1 MLQLLLGGS
10 GSGKT
15 TLLYQRIRARAEKGE
30 KSILLVPEQFTSSTE
45 GRIYRELGDAL
56 SGMVESFSFT
66 SLAEKIL
73 STEGGAAVQTLS
85 DAGRAVLVRR
95 ALEELQDNVHYYHR
109 HRRSAA
115 FCQMAAQT
123 IDELKSAGL
132 SGQQL
137 AQLAG
142 ACGAESGKL
151 SELALI
157 FQGYETL
164 LARSGMDPSDRL
176 ELAGVRLEEALA
188 RHSLPEFLRDRAVFI
203 DEFDTFNA
211 PKKRLLGAML
221 AALPS
226 VTVALCDDGA
236 PLLPGDLSLFSGA
249 KQVAAQLRQLARK
262 NGAEVA
268 VPQLLRKDLRHRNA
282 PGLAAVAE
290 LLETGSCTADAPAGE
305 VRLFAAPSREEE
317 ARAAAGAIRRL
328 MRQGVRCGK
337 IAVVCR
343 DIAKY
348 RAAVRY
354 EFRMAEIPL
363 YCDEPTTPEFSA
375 PATAVRALLEI
386 ARGADLTENLTTLAK
401 TGLCAL
407 SEEQV
412 CALENY
418 AYTWAPTAAAWREK
432 FERSPKGFGEQE
444 LTEEDLRNREQA
456 EHARALLVG
465 AVDAFRAK
473 VRGVNAEAI
482 SRAVYFCL
490 KTLGAEEQQA
500 AQVKAIRAGRGI
512 PAAEEAAREW
522 NVVMGLLNEMAHL
535 LGEQAVTVAEYEDLF
550 GLLLRSSDLG
560 HIPQTLDAVVLA
572 SAGKMRLDAP
582 DYVFVLGLAEGEFP
596 AAPGEVGLLTHAD
609 RDALMAQ
616 KIDLPDCFENRVV
629 REQVCFYKALTAP
642 AKGLW
647 LSWPKG
653 QGQTLCAALEPLV
666 EALAPAAPE
675 LELTDLA
682 ATPADGLDCL
692 GGGWP
697 LTETE
702 RASLTEALHTPGET
716 EPQGLALLRRMA
728 DTAPR
733 QVHDLPALEAL
744 LGRKLRI
751 SPSQLEKY
759 YTCRYGYFLQYV
771 LGLRPRRR
779 AELSA
784 DQSGT
789 LMHWVLQ
796 MALDPHPGPD
806 NPMAALQP
814 FMELDDEA
822 MAGLAALLVDEY
834 AKRYLPED
842 TARFAYLLSRLKKSM
857 TSLLLYLRDEQ
868 RQSSFKPVA
877 CELKIGRGEDAVPA
891 QVYHLSD
898 GRTVQL
904 VGTVD
909 RADEWVEEDG
919 TRWVRVVDYK
929 TGTKKLDLKEVY
941 CGLDCQMLLYLFSL
955 TRDKSGR
962 FTGAEPAGVLYLL
975 ADPAPE
981 TTTREKAAHSVEYK
995 LDGLVRDE
1003 QKLFDAMDADE
1014 TGRYLPFSY
1023 YKGAPSPYQ
1032 KDKRADIAKLNRI
1045 QLHLDDL
1052 VTRMGQQLYEGQIAA
1067 EPLVTGRS
1075 PCQWCDYGFVC
1086 CNAGIGAGILPVQ
1099 INGNDK
1105 GSGQRKRGHP
1115 PGISGKCSHLESS
1128 LFWVRSW
1135 LALFHTD
1142 PVGWQIQ
1149 QRSHHLRDA
1158 CCHADISPAVA
1169 QHGHA
1174 ADLRLIDR
1182 LCQGGAIFQQNMRLL
1197 FLHLPGLRIQCIDR
1211 FLPRFQCE
1219 HHRRLSRSVHLSDQ
1233 CFKPVF
1239 QLGLI
1244 RGDFLW
1250 GCAGGSR
1257 LRPGRHQLR
1266 QQQQQHGHP
1275 ANEHRKSCAPLR
1287 AFASLKNRCDRC
1299 FFHGSASSAAV
1310 TASVL
1315 SSFCRNCTSCV
1326 CTCAGLSGGI
1336 HRIARAARIPSGVCS
1351 NSVSTRTGMPVCAS
1365 HSAANI
1371 SFKRFAASVRIVVS
1385 TPSMEADACTG

>member
-1 MLQLLLGGS
+1 MLQLVLGGS

-15 TLLYQRIRARAEKGE
+15 TLLYHRIRARAEAGQ

-73 STEGGAAVQTLS
+73 SVEGGAAVQTLS

-95 ALEELQDNVHYYHR
+95 ALEELQENVHYYYR
-109 HRRSAA
+109 NRRSAA
-115 FCQMAAQT
+115 FCQMAAET

-137 AQLAG
+137 ADLAKG
-142 ACGAESGKL
+142 CGAESGKL
-151 SELALI
+151 GELALI

-164 LARSGMDPSDRL
+164 LARSGMDPADRL
-176 ELAGVRLEEALA
+176 ELAGARLEEALA
-188 RHSLPEFLRDRAVFI
+188 CGAVPRFLQEREVFI

-211 PKKRLLGAML
+211 PKKRLLGALL
-221 AALPS
+221 AALPR

-236 PLLPGDLSLFSGA
+236 PLVPGDVSLFSGA
-249 KQVAAQLRQLARK
+249 KQVAVQLRQLARK

-268 VPQLLRKDLRHRNA
+268 TPQLLRRDLRHTEA
-282 PGLAAVAE
+282 PGLAAVTA
-290 LLETGSCTADAPAGE
+290 LLETGTCAPLEAPADE

-328 MRQGVRCGK
+328 MRQGVRCGR

-343 DIAKY
+343 DIGKY

-354 EFRMAEIPL
+354 EFRMAGIPL

-375 PATAVRALLEI
+375 PATAVRALLAL

-407 SEEQV
+407 TEEEV

-418 AYTWAPTAAAWREK
+418 AYTWSPNAAAWRAA
-432 FERSPKGFGEQE
+432 FRNDPKGFGDRE
-444 LTEEDLRNREQA
+444 LTEEDARNLSDA
-456 EHARALLVG
+456 EKARALLVN
-465 AVDAFRAK
+465 AADALRGK
-473 VRGVNAEAI
+473 VRNANAEAI
-482 SRAVYFCL
+482 SRALYFCL
-490 KTLGAEEQQA
+490 RELGAEEQQA
-500 AQVKAIRAGRGI
+500 AQVEAIRAARGI

-522 NVVMGLLNEMAHL
+522 NVVMELLDEMARL
-535 LGEQAVTVAEYEDLF
+535 LGEQTVTVAEYEDLF

-582 DYVFVLGLAEGEFP
+582 DYVFVLGLSEGEFP
-596 AAPGEVGLLTHAD
+596 AAPGETGLLTHAD

-616 KIDLPDCFENRVV
+616 EIELPDCFENRVV

-642 AKGLW
+642 ARGLW

-653 QGQTLCAALEPLV
+653 QGQTLCAALEPIVDVLR
-666 EALAPAAPE
+666 PGAPE
-675 LELTDLA
+675 LDLTDLA
-682 ATPADGLDCL
+682 ATAADGLDVL

-702 RASLTEALHTPGET
+702 RASLTEALHAPGGA
-716 EPQGLALLRRMA
+716 EPEGLALLRRMA
-728 DTAPR
+728 GRSPR
-733 QVHDLPALEAL
+733 QVSDLEAL
-744 LGRKLRI
+744 ETLLGRRLRI

-771 LGLRPRRR
+771 LGLQPRKR

-796 MALDPHPGPD
+796 MALDPNPGPD
-806 NPMAALQP
+806 NPCAGLQP
-814 FMELDDEA
+814 FLDLDDEA
-822 MAGLAALLVDEY
+822 MAALAGLLVDEY

-857 TSLLLYLRDEQ
+857 AGLLCYLRDEQ

-877 CELKIGRGEDAVPA
+877 CELKIGPGEGAVRG
-891 QVYHLSD
+891 QTYRLSD

-904 VGTVD
+904 IGTVD
-909 RADEWVEEDG
+909 RADEWIEDDG

-929 TGTKKLDLKEVY
+929 TGTKKLDLREVY

-955 TRDKSGR
+955 TRDADGR

-981 TTTREKAAHSVEYK
+981 TTTRGKAARSMEYK

-1003 QKLFDAMDADE
+1003 QKVFDAMDAEE
-1014 TGRYLPFSY
+1014 TGRYLPFSFRN
-1023 YKGAPSPYQ
+1023 GVPSPYQ
-1032 KDKRADIAKLNRI
+1032 KDKRADKAKLSRI

-1052 VTRMGQQLYEGQIAA
+1052 VTRMGEQLYSGCIAA

-1075 PCQWCDYGFVC
+1075 PCRWCDYGFIC
-1086 CNAGIGAGILPVQ
+1086 CHEEGIGERALDAPAKPFEPPE
-1099 INGNDK
+1099 NSDK
-1105 GSGQRKRGHP
+1105 K
-1115 PGISGKCSHLESS
+1115 KE
-1128 LFWVRSW
+1128 
-1135 LALFHTD
+1135 
-1142 PVGWQIQ
+1142 
-1149 QRSHHLRDA
+1149 
-1158 CCHADISPAVA
+1158 
-1169 QHGHA
+1169 
-1174 ADLRLIDR
+1174 
-1182 LCQGGAIFQQNMRLL
+1182 
-1197 FLHLPGLRIQCIDR
+1197 
-1211 FLPRFQCE
+1211 E
-1219 HHRRLSRSVHLSDQ
+1219 DQ
-1233 CFKPVF
+1233 
-1239 QLGLI
+1239 
-1244 RGDFLW
+1244 
-1250 GCAGGSR
+1250 
-1257 LRPGRHQLR
+1257 
-1266 QQQQQHGHP
+1266 
-1275 ANEHRKSCAPLR
+1275 
-1287 AFASLKNRCDRC
+1287 
-1299 FFHGSASSAAV
+1299 
-1310 TASVL
+1310 
-1315 SSFCRNCTSCV
+1315 
-1326 CTCAGLSGGI
+1326 
-1336 HRIARAARIPSGVCS
+1336 
-1351 NSVSTRTGMPVCAS
+1351 
-1365 HSAANI
+1365 
-1371 SFKRFAASVRIVVS
+1371 
-1385 TPSMEADACTG
+1385 

>member
-1 MLQLLLGGS
+1 MLQLILGGS

-15 TLLYQRIRARAEKGE
+15 TLLYQRIRARAEAGE

-45 GRIYRELGDAL
+45 GRIYRELGDAR

-73 STEGGAAVQTLS
+73 SLEGGKAVQTLS

-95 ALEELQDNVHYYHR
+95 ALEELQDNVHYYYR

-115 FCQMAAQT
+115 FCQMAAET

-132 SGQQL
+132 SGLQL
-137 AQLAG
+137 AQLARN
-142 ACGAESGKL
+142 CGPDSGKL

-164 LARSGMDPSDRL
+164 LARSGMDPADRL
-176 ELAGVRLEEALA
+176 DLAGARLEEALA
-188 RHSLPEFLRDRAVFI
+188 RGEVPEFLREREVFI

-221 AALPS
+221 AVVPK

-236 PLLPGDLSLFSGA
+236 PLVPGDVSLFSGA

-268 VPQLLRKDLRHRNA
+268 APQLLRRDLRHADA
-282 PGLAAVAE
+282 PGLAAVTE
-290 LLETGSCTADAPAGE
+290 LLETGSCAPLEVPASE

-317 ARAAAGAIRRL
+317 ARVAAGAIRRL

-348 RAAVRY
+348 RAALRY

-375 PATAVRALLEI
+375 PATAVKALLAL

-401 TGLCAL
+401 TGLCSL
-407 SEEQV
+407 TEEEV

-418 AYTWAPTAAAWREK
+418 AYTWSPNAAAWRTRFEK
-432 FERSPKGFGEQE
+432 NPKGFGNIEV
-444 LTEEDLRNREQA
+444 TEEDTANLEKA
-456 EHARALLVG
+456 ETARALLVE
-465 AVDAFRAK
+465 ATDELRDR
-473 VRGVNAEAI
+473 VRNANAEAI
-482 SRAVYFCL
+482 SRALYFCL
-490 KTLGAEEQQA
+490 RKLGAEEQQA
-500 AQVKAIRAGRGI
+500 AQVENIRTERGI

-522 NVVMGLLNEMAHL
+522 NVVMELLNEMASL
-535 LGEQAVTVAEYEDLF
+535 LGEQTVTVPEYEDLF

-596 AAPGEVGLLTHAD
+596 TAPSETGLLTHAD
-609 RDALMAQ
+609 RDALIAQ

-647 LSWPKG
+647 MSWPKG
-653 QGQTLCAALEPLV
+653 QGLTLCAALEPIV
-666 EALAPAAPE
+666 DALAPAPPE
-675 LELTDLA
+675 LTLPDLA

-697 LTETE
+697 LTGTE
-702 RASLTEALHTPGET
+702 RASLTEALHSPDGT
-716 EPQGLALLRRMA
+716 EPEGLKLLHRMA
-728 DTAPR
+728 DAAPR
-733 QVHDLPALEAL
+733 QVSDLEAL
-744 LGRKLRI
+744 EELLGRRLRI

-771 LGLRPRRR
+771 LGLRPRKR

-784 DQSGT
+784 DQSGS

-796 MALDPHPGPD
+796 MALDPDPAPD
-806 NPMAALQP
+806 NPCASMLTP
-814 FMELDDEA
+814 FLELDDEA
-822 MAGLAALLVDEY
+822 MAQLAGLLVDEY
-834 AKRYLPED
+834 ARRYLPED
-842 TARFAYLLSRLKKSM
+842 TARFTYLLSRLKKSM
-857 TSLLLYLRDEQ
+857 SSLLCYLRDEQ
-868 RQSSFKPVA
+868 RQSSFRPVA
-877 CELKIGRGEDAVPA
+877 CELKIGSGEQAVRP
-891 QVYHLSD
+891 QLYHLSD

-904 VGTVD
+904 VGSVD
-909 RADEWVEEDG
+909 RADEWIEDDG

-955 TRDKSGR
+955 TRDAHGR

-981 TTTREKAAHSVEYK
+981 NTTRANAARSVEYK

-1003 QKLFDAMDADE
+1003 QKLFRAMDADE

-1023 YKGAPSPYQ
+1023 LRGAPSPYQ
-1032 KDKRADIAKLNRI
+1032 KDKRADRAKLDRI
-1045 QLHLDDL
+1045 ELHLDAL
-1052 VTRMGQQLYEGQIAA
+1052 VTQMGEQLYGGQIAA
-1067 EPLVTGRS
+1067 EPLVTGKS
-1075 PCQWCDYGFVC
+1075 PCLWCDYSFVC
-1086 CNAGIGAGILPVQ
+1086 CHENGIGE
-1099 INGNDK
+1099 
-1105 GSGQRKRGHP
+1105 RG
-1115 PGISGKCSHLESS
+1115 L
-1128 LFWVRSW
+1128 
-1135 LALFHTD
+1135 
-1142 PVGWQIQ
+1142 
-1149 QRSHHLRDA
+1149 DA
-1158 CCHADISPAVA
+1158 PA
-1169 QHGHA
+1169 
-1174 ADLRLIDR
+1174 
-1182 LCQGGAIFQQNMRLL
+1182 
-1197 FLHLPGLRIQCIDR
+1197 
-1211 FLPRFQCE
+1211 
-1219 HHRRLSRSVHLSDQ
+1219 
-1233 CFKPVF
+1233 
-1239 QLGLI
+1239 
-1244 RGDFLW
+1244 
-1250 GCAGGSR
+1250 
-1257 LRPGRHQLR
+1257 RPFEE
-1266 QQQQQHGHP
+1266 P
-1275 ANEHRKSCAPLR
+1275 EAPEE
-1287 AFASLKNRCDRC
+1287 KEEQ
-1299 FFHGSASSAAV
+1299 
-1310 TASVL
+1310 
-1315 SSFCRNCTSCV
+1315 
-1326 CTCAGLSGGI
+1326 
-1336 HRIARAARIPSGVCS
+1336 P
-1351 NSVSTRTGMPVCAS
+1351 
-1365 HSAANI
+1365 
-1371 SFKRFAASVRIVVS
+1371 
-1385 TPSMEADACTG
+1385 

>member
-1 MLQLLLGGS
+1 MLKLILGGS

-15 TLLYQRIRARAEKGE
+15 TLLYHRIRTRAEAGQ

-73 STEGGAAVQTLS
+73 SAEGGSAVQTLS

-95 ALEELQDNVHYYHR
+95 ALEELQDNVRYYYR

-115 FCQMAAQT
+115 FCQMAAET

-132 SGQQL
+132 SGTRL
-137 AQLAG
+137 AELAKS
-142 ACGAESGKL
+142 CGAESGKL

-164 LARSGMDPSDRL
+164 LFRSGMDPADRL
-176 ELAGVRLEEALA
+176 ELAGARLEEALA
-188 RHSLPEFLRDRAVFI
+188 GGEVPGFLRGREVFI

-221 AALPS
+221 AALPC

-236 PLLPGDLSLFSGA
+236 PLLPGDVSLFSGA
-249 KQVAAQLRQLARK
+249 KQVAVQLRQLARK

-268 VPQLLRKDLRHRNA
+268 APELLRRDLRHAAA
-282 PGLAAVAE
+282 PGLAAVTE
-290 LLETGSCTADAPAGE
+290 LLETGVCPPLDAPADE

-354 EFRMAEIPL
+354 EFRMADIPL

-375 PATAVRALLEI
+375 PATAVKALLAL
-386 ARGADLTENLTTLAK
+386 ARGADLTEHLTTLAK

-407 SEEQV
+407 SEEEV

-418 AYTWAPTAAAWREK
+418 AYTWSPRAAAWRAE
-432 FERSPKGFGEQE
+432 FQNNPKGFGDITP
-444 LTEEDLRNREQA
+444 TEEDNADLAMA
-456 EHARALLVG
+456 EKARALLVN
-465 AVDAFRAK
+465 ATDALRSK
-473 VRGVNAEAI
+473 VRNANAEAI

-490 KTLGAEEQQA
+490 KELGAEEQQA
-500 AQVKAIRAGRGI
+500 AQVEAIRAERGI

-522 NVVMGLLNEMAHL
+522 NVVMGLLDQMAQL
-535 LGEQAVTVAEYEDLF
+535 LGEQTVTVSEYEDLF

-582 DYVFVLGLAEGEFP
+582 NYVFVLGLAEGEFP
-596 AAPGEVGLLTHAD
+596 CAPAESGLLTHAD

-616 KIDLPDCFENRVV
+616 QVELPDCFENRVI

-653 QGQTLCAALEPLV
+653 QGQTLCAAVEPLV
-666 EALAPAAPE
+666 DALHPAAPE

-682 ATPADGLDCL
+682 ATPADGLDTL
-692 GGGWP
+692 GGGWL
-697 LTETE
+697 LTDVE
-702 RASLTEALHTPGET
+702 RASLTEALHTPGAGQ
-716 EPQGLALLRRMA
+716 PKGLALLHRMEENP
-728 DTAPR
+728 PR
-733 QVHDLPALEAL
+733 QVYDLPALETL
-744 LGRKLRI
+744 LGRRLRV

-771 LGLRPRRR
+771 LGLKPRKR

-806 NPMAALQP
+806 NPCAALQP
-814 FMELDDEA
+814 YLELDDEA
-822 MAGLAALLVDEY
+822 MAALAGLLVDEY
-834 AKRYLPED
+834 AKRFLPED
-842 TARFAYLLSRLKKSM
+842 TARFAYMLSRLKKSM
-857 TSLLLYLRDEQ
+857 TGLLCYLRDEQ
-868 RQSSFKPVA
+868 NQSRFRPVA
-877 CELKIGRGEDAVPA
+877 CELKIGSGADAVPG
-891 QVYHLSD
+891 QLYHLSD

-904 VGTVD
+904 IGTVD

-955 TRDKSGR
+955 TRDPSGR

-981 TTTREKAAHSVEYK
+981 TTTREKAARSVEYQ

-1003 QKLFDAMDADE
+1003 QKVFDAMDADE
-1014 TGRYLPFSY
+1014 TGRYLPFGY
-1023 YKGAPSPYQ
+1023 RNGAPSPYQ

-1045 QLHLDDL
+1045 RLHLDDL
-1052 VTRMGQQLYEGQIAA
+1052 VTRMGEQLYGGQIAA
-1067 EPLVTGRS
+1067 EPLVVSTNRS
-1075 PCQWCDYGFVC
+1075 PCAWCDYDFIC
-1086 CNAGIGAGILPVQ
+1086 CHETGIGE
-1099 INGNDK
+1099 
-1105 GSGQRKRGHP
+1105 RG
-1115 PGISGKCSHLESS
+1115 LE
-1128 LFWVRSW
+1128 
-1135 LALFHTD
+1135 A
-1142 PVGWQIQ
+1142 
-1149 QRSHHLRDA
+1149 
-1158 CCHADISPAVA
+1158 PAKPFEPE
-1169 QHGHA
+1169 A
-1174 ADLRLIDR
+1174 AEDEEE
-1182 LCQGGAIFQQNMRLL
+1182 
-1197 FLHLPGLRIQCIDR
+1197 P
-1211 FLPRFQCE
+1211 
-1219 HHRRLSRSVHLSDQ
+1219 
-1233 CFKPVF
+1233 
-1239 QLGLI
+1239 
-1244 RGDFLW
+1244 
-1250 GCAGGSR
+1250 
-1257 LRPGRHQLR
+1257 
-1266 QQQQQHGHP
+1266 
-1275 ANEHRKSCAPLR
+1275 
-1287 AFASLKNRCDRC
+1287 
-1299 FFHGSASSAAV
+1299 
-1310 TASVL
+1310 T
-1315 SSFCRNCTSCV
+1315 
-1326 CTCAGLSGGI
+1326 
-1336 HRIARAARIPSGVCS
+1336 
-1351 NSVSTRTGMPVCAS
+1351 
-1365 HSAANI
+1365 
-1371 SFKRFAASVRIVVS
+1371 
-1385 TPSMEADACTG
+1385 

>member
-1 MLQLLLGGS
+1 MLHLVLGGS

-15 TLLYQRIRARAEKGE
+15 TLLYRRICARAQQGE
-30 KSILLVPEQFTSSTE
+30 KSILIVPEQFTSSTE
-45 GRIYRELGDAL
+45 GRIYRELGDAQ
-56 SGMVESFSFT
+56 SGMVESFSFS

-95 ALEELQDNVHYYHR
+95 ALGELQDNVRYYYR

-137 AQLAG
+137 AELAKG
-142 ACGAESGKL
+142 CGAESGKL
-151 SELALI
+151 EELALI

-176 ELAGVRLEEALA
+176 ELAGARLEETLA
-188 RHSLPEFLRDRAVFI
+188 RGTLPEFLRDREVFI

-221 AALPS
+221 AALPG
-226 VTVALCDDGA
+226 VTVALCDDGT

-268 VPQLLRKDLRHRNA
+268 APELLRRDLRHRDA

-290 LLETGSCTADAPAGE
+290 LLETGRCDPDTPAGE

-328 MRQGVRCGK
+328 MRQGVRCSQ

-348 RAAVRY
+348 RAIVRY

-407 SEEQV
+407 QEEQV

-432 FERSPKGFGEQE
+432 FERSPRGFGEQE
-444 LTEEDLRNREQA
+444 LTEEDLRNRDMAEQ
-456 EHARALLVG
+456 ARALLVG
-465 AVDAFRAK
+465 AVDALREK
-473 VRGVNAEAI
+473 VKSANAEAI
-482 SRAVYFCL
+482 SRALYFCL

-500 AQVKAIRAGRGI
+500 AQVEAIRSARGI

-522 NVVMGLLNEMAHL
+522 NVVMELLHEMARL
-535 LGEQAVTVAEYEDLF
+535 LGEQTVTVAEYEDLF

-582 DYVFVLGLAEGEFP
+582 DSVFVLGLAEGEFP
-596 AAPGEVGLLTHAD
+596 AAPGETGLLTHAD

-616 KIDLPDCFENRVV
+616 EIDLPDCFENRVV

-653 QGQTLCAALEPLV
+653 QGLTLCAALEPVV
-666 EALAPAAPE
+666 EALDPAEPE
-675 LELTDLA
+675 LALTDLA
-682 ATPADGLDCL
+682 STPENALDCL

-697 LTETE
+697 LTDTE
-702 RASLTEALHTPGET
+702 RASLTAALQAPGGE

-744 LGRKLRI
+744 LGRRLRI

-771 LGLRPRRR
+771 LGLKPRKR

-796 MALDPHPGPD
+796 MALEPNPGPD
-806 NPMAALQP
+806 NPMAALAP
-814 FMELDDEA
+814 FAELDDAA
-822 MAGLAALLVDEY
+822 MADLAALLVEEY
-834 AKRYLPED
+834 ARRYLPED

-857 TSLLLYLRDEQ
+857 AGLLCYLRDEQ
-868 RQSSFKPVA
+868 RQSSFRPVA
-877 CELKIGRGEDAVPA
+877 CELQIGRGEDAVPP
-891 QVYHLSD
+891 QVYRLSD

-909 RADEWVEEDG
+909 RADEWIEEDG

-929 TGTKKLDLKEVY
+929 TGSKKLDLKEVY

-955 TRDKSGR
+955 TRDASGR

-981 TTTREKAAHSVEYK
+981 TTDRTRAARSVEYRI
-995 LDGLVRDE
+995 DGLVRDE

-1014 TGRYLPFSY
+1014 TGRYLPFGY
-1023 YKGAPSPYQ
+1023 RNGKPSPYQ
-1032 KDKRADIAKLNRI
+1032 KDKRADAAKLDRI
-1045 QLHLDDL
+1045 RLHLDDL
-1052 VTRMGQQLYEGQIAA
+1052 VTQMGRQLYDGRIDA
-1067 EPLVTGRS
+1067 EPLVTGKS
-1075 PCQWCDYGFVC
+1075 PCRWCDYGFVC
-1086 CNAGIGAGILPVQ
+1086 CHEDGIGERALDAPDKPFELPETEDGEE
-1099 INGNDK
+1099 N
-1105 GSGQRKRGHP
+1105 
-1115 PGISGKCSHLESS
+1115 SHE
-1128 LFWVRSW
+1128 
-1135 LALFHTD
+1135 
-1142 PVGWQIQ
+1142 
-1149 QRSHHLRDA
+1149 
-1158 CCHADISPAVA
+1158 
-1169 QHGHA
+1169 
-1174 ADLRLIDR
+1174 
-1182 LCQGGAIFQQNMRLL
+1182 
-1197 FLHLPGLRIQCIDR
+1197 
-1211 FLPRFQCE
+1211 
-1219 HHRRLSRSVHLSDQ
+1219 
-1233 CFKPVF
+1233 
-1239 QLGLI
+1239 
-1244 RGDFLW
+1244 
-1250 GCAGGSR
+1250 
-1257 LRPGRHQLR
+1257 
-1266 QQQQQHGHP
+1266 
-1275 ANEHRKSCAPLR
+1275 
-1287 AFASLKNRCDRC
+1287 
-1299 FFHGSASSAAV
+1299 
-1310 TASVL
+1310 
-1315 SSFCRNCTSCV
+1315 
-1326 CTCAGLSGGI
+1326 
-1336 HRIARAARIPSGVCS
+1336 
-1351 NSVSTRTGMPVCAS
+1351 
-1365 HSAANI
+1365 
-1371 SFKRFAASVRIVVS
+1371 
-1385 TPSMEADACTG
+1385 

>member
-1 MLQLLLGGS
+1 MLKLVLGAS

-15 TLLYQRIRARAEKGE
+15 TLLYARIRARAEAGKR
-30 KSILLVPEQFTSSTE
+30 SILLVPEQFTSSTE
-45 GRIYRELGDAL
+45 ARIYRELGDAL
-56 SGMVESFSFT
+56 SGMVESYSFT
-66 SLAEKIL
+66 SLAEHIL
-73 STEGGAAVQTLS
+73 AVEGGAAVQTLT

-95 ALEELQDNVHYYHR
+95 ALEELQDNVHYYYR

-115 FCQMAAQT
+115 FCQMAAET

-137 AQLAG
+137 QELARD
-142 ACGAESGKL
+142 CGTESAKL
-151 SELALI
+151 GELALI
-157 FQGYETL
+157 FQGYESL
-164 LARSGMDPSDRL
+164 LAGTGMDPADRL
-176 ELAGVRLEEALA
+176 ELAADRLEAALA
-188 RHSLPEFLRDRAVFI
+188 RDELPDFLREREVFI

-211 PKKRLLGAML
+211 PKKRLMGAML
-221 AALPS
+221 AALPA
-226 VTVALCDDGA
+226 VTVALCEDGA
-236 PLLPGDLSLFSGA
+236 PMQPGDLELFSGA

-262 NGAEVA
+262 NGAQVA
-268 VPQLLRKDLRHRNA
+268 APELLRRDLRHKDA
-282 PGLAAVAE
+282 PGLAALTE
-290 LLETGSCTADAPAGE
+290 LLETGSCTPPESAPE
-305 VRLFAAPSREEE
+305 LRLFAAASREEE
-317 ARAAAGAIRRL
+317 ARCAAAAIRRL

-343 DIAKY
+343 DISLY

-375 PATAVRALLEI
+375 PATAVRALL
-386 ARGADLTENLTTLAK
+386 ALLRGADMTEQLTVLAK

-407 SEEQV
+407 TEPEV

-418 AYTWAPTAAAWREK
+418 AYTWSPNAAAWRAEFTK
-432 FERSPKGFGEQE
+432 SPRGFGDAE
-444 LTEEDLRNREQA
+444 LTEEDTLNLTRA
-456 EHARALLVG
+456 ENARKKLVT
-465 AVDAFRAK
+465 AVDTLRSK
-473 VRGVNAEAI
+473 VRSANAEQI
-482 SRAVYFCL
+482 SRALYFCL
-490 KTLGAEEQQA
+490 KELGAEGQQA
-500 AQVKAIRAGRGI
+500 AQVEDIRTARGI

-522 NVVMGLLNEMAHL
+522 NVVMQLLDEMARL
-535 LGEQAVTVAEYEDLF
+535 LGSQGITVPEYEDLF
-550 GLLLRSSDLG
+550 SLLLRSSDLG

-582 DYVFVLGLAEGEFP
+582 DYVFVLGLADGRISLYP
-596 AAPGEVGLLTHAD
+596 AESGLLTHAD

-616 KIDLPDCFENRVV
+616 EIDLPDCFENRVV

-751 SPSQLEKY
+751 SPSQLGKILYLPLRLLFAVCAGAQAPPPGRAFRRPE
-759 YTCRYGYFLQYV
+759 RHPDA
-771 LGLRPRRR
+771 LGAADGAGPSPR
-779 AELSA
+779 
-784 DQSGT
+784 
-789 LMHWVLQ
+789 
-796 MALDPHPGPD
+796 PD

-1075 PCQWCDYGFVC
+1075 PCQWCDYGFIC
-1086 CNAGIGAGILPVQ
+1086 CHETGIGE
-1099 INGNDK
+1099 
-1105 GSGQRKRGHP
+1105 R
-1115 PGISGKCSHLESS
+1115 
-1128 LFWVRSW
+1128 
-1135 LALFHTD
+1135 ALNA
-1142 PVGWQIQ
+1142 P
-1149 QRSHHLRDA
+1149 
-1158 CCHADISPAVA
+1158 
-1169 QHGHA
+1169 
-1174 ADLRLIDR
+1174 
-1182 LCQGGAIFQQNMRLL
+1182 
-1197 FLHLPGLRIQCIDR
+1197 
-1211 FLPRFQCE
+1211 E
-1219 HHRRLSRSVHLSDQ
+1219 
-1233 CFKPVF
+1233 KPF
-1239 QLGLI
+1239 EPEEKTEEEEK
-1244 RGDFLW
+1244 
-1250 GCAGGSR
+1250 A
-1257 LRPGRHQLR
+1257 
-1266 QQQQQHGHP
+1266 
-1275 ANEHRKSCAPLR
+1275 
-1287 AFASLKNRCDRC
+1287 
-1299 FFHGSASSAAV
+1299 
-1310 TASVL
+1310 
-1315 SSFCRNCTSCV
+1315 
-1326 CTCAGLSGGI
+1326 
-1336 HRIARAARIPSGVCS
+1336 
-1351 NSVSTRTGMPVCAS
+1351 
-1365 HSAANI
+1365 
-1371 SFKRFAASVRIVVS
+1371 
-1385 TPSMEADACTG
+1385 

>member
-1 MLQLLLGGS
+1 MLHLVLGGS

-15 TLLYQRIRARAEKGE
+15 TLLYRRICARAQQGE
-30 KSILLVPEQFTSSTE
+30 KSILIVPEQFTSSTE
-45 GRIYRELGDAL
+45 GRIYRELGDAQ
-56 SGMVESFSFT
+56 SGMVESFSFS

-95 ALEELQDNVHYYHR
+95 ALGELQDNVRYYYR

-132 SGQQL
+132 SGRQL
-137 AQLAG
+137 AELAKG
-142 ACGAESGKL
+142 CGAESGKL
-151 SELALI
+151 EELALI

-176 ELAGVRLEEALA
+176 ELAGARLEEALA
-188 RHSLPEFLRDRAVFI
+188 RGTLPEFLRDREVFI

-221 AALPS
+221 AALPG
-226 VTVALCDDGA
+226 VTVALCDDGT

-268 VPQLLRKDLRHRNA
+268 APELLRRDLRHRDA

-290 LLETGSCTADAPAGE
+290 LLETGRCDPDTPAGE

-328 MRQGVRCGK
+328 MRQGVRCSQ

-348 RAAVRY
+348 RAIVRY

-407 SEEQV
+407 QEEQV

-432 FERSPKGFGEQE
+432 FERSPRGFGEQE
-444 LTEEDLRNREQA
+444 MTEEDLRSRDMAEQ
-456 EHARALLVG
+456 ARALLVG
-465 AVDAFRAK
+465 AVDALREK
-473 VRGVNAEAI
+473 VKSANAEAI
-482 SRAVYFCL
+482 SRALYFCL

-500 AQVKAIRAGRGI
+500 AQVEAIRSARGI

-522 NVVMGLLNEMAHL
+522 NVVMELLHEMARL
-535 LGEQAVTVAEYEDLF
+535 LGEQTVTVAEYEDLF

-596 AAPGEVGLLTHAD
+596 AAPGETGLLTHAD

-616 KIDLPDCFENRVV
+616 EIDLPDCFENRVV

-653 QGQTLCAALEPLV
+653 QGLTLCAALEPVV
-666 EALAPAAPE
+666 EALDPAEPE
-675 LELTDLA
+675 LALTDLA
-682 ATPADGLDCL
+682 STPEDALDCL

-697 LTETE
+697 LTDTE
-702 RASLTEALHTPGET
+702 RASLTAALQAPGGE

-733 QVHDLPALEAL
+733 QVHDLSALEAL
-744 LGRKLRI
+744 LGRRLRI

-771 LGLRPRRR
+771 LGLKPRKR

-796 MALDPHPGPD
+796 MALEPNPGPD
-806 NPMAALQP
+806 NPMAALAP
-814 FMELDDEA
+814 FAELDDAA
-822 MAGLAALLVDEY
+822 MADLAALLVEEY
-834 AKRYLPED
+834 ARRYLPED

-857 TSLLLYLRDEQ
+857 AGLLCYLRDEQ
-868 RQSSFKPVA
+868 RQSSFRPVA
-877 CELKIGRGEDAVPA
+877 CELQIGRGEDAVPP
-891 QVYHLSD
+891 QVYRLSD

-909 RADEWVEEDG
+909 RADEWIEEDG

-929 TGTKKLDLKEVY
+929 TGSKKLDLKEVY

-955 TRDKSGR
+955 TRDASGR

-981 TTTREKAAHSVEYK
+981 TTDRTRAARSVEYRI
-995 LDGLVRDE
+995 DGLVRDE

-1014 TGRYLPFSY
+1014 TGRYLPFGY
-1023 YKGAPSPYQ
+1023 RNGKPSPYQ
-1032 KDKRADIAKLNRI
+1032 KDKRADAAKLDRI
-1045 QLHLDDL
+1045 RLHLDDL
-1052 VTRMGQQLYEGQIAA
+1052 VTQMGRQLYDGRIDA
-1067 EPLVTGRS
+1067 EPLVTGKS
-1075 PCQWCDYGFVC
+1075 PCRWCDYGFVC
-1086 CNAGIGAGILPVQ
+1086 CHEDGIGERALDAPDKPFELPETEDGEE
-1099 INGNDK
+1099 N
-1105 GSGQRKRGHP
+1105 
-1115 PGISGKCSHLESS
+1115 SHE
-1128 LFWVRSW
+1128 
-1135 LALFHTD
+1135 
-1142 PVGWQIQ
+1142 
-1149 QRSHHLRDA
+1149 
-1158 CCHADISPAVA
+1158 
-1169 QHGHA
+1169 
-1174 ADLRLIDR
+1174 
-1182 LCQGGAIFQQNMRLL
+1182 
-1197 FLHLPGLRIQCIDR
+1197 
-1211 FLPRFQCE
+1211 
-1219 HHRRLSRSVHLSDQ
+1219 
-1233 CFKPVF
+1233 
-1239 QLGLI
+1239 
-1244 RGDFLW
+1244 
-1250 GCAGGSR
+1250 
-1257 LRPGRHQLR
+1257 
-1266 QQQQQHGHP
+1266 
-1275 ANEHRKSCAPLR
+1275 
-1287 AFASLKNRCDRC
+1287 
-1299 FFHGSASSAAV
+1299 
-1310 TASVL
+1310 
-1315 SSFCRNCTSCV
+1315 
-1326 CTCAGLSGGI
+1326 
-1336 HRIARAARIPSGVCS
+1336 
-1351 NSVSTRTGMPVCAS
+1351 
-1365 HSAANI
+1365 
-1371 SFKRFAASVRIVVS
+1371 
-1385 TPSMEADACTG
+1385 

>member
-1 MLQLLLGGS
+1 MLHLVLGGS

-15 TLLYQRIRARAEKGE
+15 TLLYRRICARAQQGE
-30 KSILLVPEQFTSSTE
+30 KSILIVPEQFTSSTE
-45 GRIYRELGDAL
+45 GRIYRELGDAQ
-56 SGMVESFSFT
+56 SGMVESFSFS

-95 ALEELQDNVHYYHR
+95 ALGELQDNVRYYYR

-137 AQLAG
+137 AELAKG
-142 ACGAESGKL
+142 CGAESGKL
-151 SELALI
+151 EELALI

-176 ELAGVRLEEALA
+176 ELAGARLEEALA
-188 RHSLPEFLRDRAVFI
+188 RGALPEFLRDREVFI

-221 AALPS
+221 AALPG
-226 VTVALCDDGA
+226 VTVALCDDGT

-268 VPQLLRKDLRHRNA
+268 APELLRRDLRHRDA

-290 LLETGSCTADAPAGE
+290 LLETGRCDPDTPAGE

-328 MRQGVRCGK
+328 MRQGVRCSQ

-407 SEEQV
+407 QEEQV

-432 FERSPKGFGEQE
+432 FERSPRGFGEQE
-444 LTEEDLRNREQA
+444 MTEEDLRNRDMAEQ
-456 EHARALLVG
+456 ARALLVG
-465 AVDAFRAK
+465 AVDALREK
-473 VRGVNAEAI
+473 VKSANAEAI
-482 SRAVYFCL
+482 SRALYFCL

-500 AQVKAIRAGRGI
+500 AQVEAIRSARGI

-522 NVVMGLLNEMAHL
+522 NVVMELLHEMARL
-535 LGEQAVTVAEYEDLF
+535 LGEQTVTVAEYEDLF

-560 HIPQTLDAVVLA
+560 HIPQTLDAVVMA

-596 AAPGEVGLLTHAD
+596 AAPGETGLLTHAD

-616 KIDLPDCFENRVV
+616 EIDLPDCFENRVV

-653 QGQTLCAALEPLV
+653 QGLTLCAALEPVV
-666 EALAPAAPE
+666 EALDPAEPE
-675 LELTDLA
+675 LALTDLA
-682 ATPADGLDCL
+682 STPEDALDCL

-697 LTETE
+697 LTDTE
-702 RASLTEALHTPGET
+702 RASLTAALQAPGGE

-744 LGRKLRI
+744 LGRRLRI

-771 LGLRPRRR
+771 LGLKPRKR

-796 MALDPHPGPD
+796 MALEPNPGPD
-806 NPMAALQP
+806 NPMAALAP
-814 FMELDDEA
+814 FAELDDAA
-822 MAGLAALLVDEY
+822 MADLAALLVEEY
-834 AKRYLPED
+834 ARRYLPED

-857 TSLLLYLRDEQ
+857 AGLLCYLRDEQ
-868 RQSSFKPVA
+868 RQSSFRPVA
-877 CELKIGRGEDAVPA
+877 CELQIGRGEDAVPP
-891 QVYHLSD
+891 QVYRLSD

-909 RADEWVEEDG
+909 RADEWIEEDG

-929 TGTKKLDLKEVY
+929 TGSKKLDLKEVY

-955 TRDKSGR
+955 TRDASGR

-981 TTTREKAAHSVEYK
+981 TTDRTRAARSVEYRI
-995 LDGLVRDE
+995 DGLVRDE

-1014 TGRYLPFSY
+1014 TGRYLPFGY
-1023 YKGAPSPYQ
+1023 RNGKPSPYQ
-1032 KDKRADIAKLNRI
+1032 KDKRADAAKLDRI
-1045 QLHLDDL
+1045 RLHLDDL
-1052 VTRMGQQLYEGQIAA
+1052 VTQMGRQLYDGRIDA
-1067 EPLVTGRS
+1067 EPLVTGKS
-1075 PCQWCDYGFVC
+1075 PCRWCDYGFVC
-1086 CNAGIGAGILPVQ
+1086 CHEDGIGERALDAPDKPFELPETEDGEE
-1099 INGNDK
+1099 N
-1105 GSGQRKRGHP
+1105 
-1115 PGISGKCSHLESS
+1115 SHE
-1128 LFWVRSW
+1128 
-1135 LALFHTD
+1135 
-1142 PVGWQIQ
+1142 
-1149 QRSHHLRDA
+1149 
-1158 CCHADISPAVA
+1158 
-1169 QHGHA
+1169 
-1174 ADLRLIDR
+1174 
-1182 LCQGGAIFQQNMRLL
+1182 
-1197 FLHLPGLRIQCIDR
+1197 
-1211 FLPRFQCE
+1211 
-1219 HHRRLSRSVHLSDQ
+1219 
-1233 CFKPVF
+1233 
-1239 QLGLI
+1239 
-1244 RGDFLW
+1244 
-1250 GCAGGSR
+1250 
-1257 LRPGRHQLR
+1257 
-1266 QQQQQHGHP
+1266 
-1275 ANEHRKSCAPLR
+1275 
-1287 AFASLKNRCDRC
+1287 
-1299 FFHGSASSAAV
+1299 
-1310 TASVL
+1310 
-1315 SSFCRNCTSCV
+1315 
-1326 CTCAGLSGGI
+1326 
-1336 HRIARAARIPSGVCS
+1336 
-1351 NSVSTRTGMPVCAS
+1351 
-1365 HSAANI
+1365 
-1371 SFKRFAASVRIVVS
+1371 
-1385 TPSMEADACTG
+1385 

>member
-1 MLQLLLGGS
+1 MLQLVLGGS

-15 TLLYQRIRARAEKGE
+15 TLLYHRIRDRAEAGQ

-73 STEGGAAVQTLS
+73 SVEGGAAVQTLS

-95 ALEELQDNVHYYHR
+95 ALEELQENVHYYYR
-109 HRRSAA
+109 NRRSAA
-115 FCQMAAQT
+115 FCQMAAET

-132 SGQQL
+132 SGRQL
-137 AQLAG
+137 ADLAKG
-142 ACGAESGKL
+142 CGAESGKL
-151 SELALI
+151 GELALI

-164 LARSGMDPSDRL
+164 LARSGMDPADRL
-176 ELAGVRLEEALA
+176 ELAGARLEEALA
-188 RHSLPEFLRDRAVFI
+188 CGAVPGFLQEREVFI

-211 PKKRLLGAML
+211 PKKRLLGALL
-221 AALPS
+221 AALPR

-236 PLLPGDLSLFSGA
+236 PLVPGDVSLFSGA
-249 KQVAAQLRQLARK
+249 KQVAVQLRQLARK

-268 VPQLLRKDLRHRNA
+268 APQLLRRDLRHTEA
-282 PGLAAVAE
+282 PGLAAVTA
-290 LLETGSCTADAPAGE
+290 LLETGTCAPLEAPADE

-328 MRQGVRCGK
+328 MRQGVRCGR

-343 DIAKY
+343 DIGKY

-354 EFRMAEIPL
+354 EFRMAGIPL

-375 PATAVRALLEI
+375 PATAVRALLAL

-407 SEEQV
+407 TEEEV

-418 AYTWAPTAAAWREK
+418 AYTWSPNAAAWRAA
-432 FERSPKGFGEQE
+432 FRNDPKGFGDRE
-444 LTEEDLRNREQA
+444 LTEEDARNLSDA
-456 EHARALLVG
+456 EKARALLVN
-465 AVDAFRAK
+465 AADALRGK
-473 VRGVNAEAI
+473 VRNANAEAI
-482 SRAVYFCL
+482 SRALYFCL
-490 KTLGAEEQQA
+490 RELGAEEQQA
-500 AQVKAIRAGRGI
+500 AQVEAIRAARGI

-522 NVVMGLLNEMAHL
+522 NVVMELLDEMARL
-535 LGEQAVTVAEYEDLF
+535 LGEQTVTVAEYEDLF

-572 SAGKMRLDAP
+572 SAGKMRLDEP

-596 AAPGEVGLLTHAD
+596 TAPGETGLLTHAD

-616 KIDLPDCFENRVV
+616 EIDLPDCFENRVV

-642 AKGLW
+642 ARGLW

-653 QGQTLCAALEPLV
+653 RGQTLCAALEPIV
-666 EALAPAAPE
+666 EALEPAPPE
-675 LELTDLA
+675 LALPDLA

-697 LTETE
+697 LTGTE
-702 RASLTEALHTPGET
+702 RASLTEALRTPGGE
-716 EPQGLALLRRMA
+716 EPEGLKLLRRMA
-728 DTAPR
+728 DASPR
-733 QVHDLPALEAL
+733 QVSDLDALEEL
-744 LGRKLRI
+744 LGRRLRI

-784 DQSGT
+784 DQSGS

-796 MALDPHPGPD
+796 MALDPDPAPD
-806 NPMAALQP
+806 NPCAAMLAP
-814 FMELDDEA
+814 FIELDDDA
-822 MAGLAALLVDEY
+822 MAELAGLLVDEY
-834 AKRYLPED
+834 ARRYLPEDTARFAYLRPRRRAELSADQSGSLMHWVLQMALDPDPAPDNPCAAMLAPFIELDDDAMAELAGLLVDEYARRYLPED

-857 TSLLLYLRDEQ
+857 ASLLCYLRDEQ
-868 RQSSFKPVA
+868 RQSSFRPVA
-877 CELKIGRGEDAVPA
+877 CELKIGSGGDGVRA
-891 QVYHLSD
+891 QTYHLSD

-929 TGTKKLDLKEVY
+929 TGSKKLDLKEVY

-955 TRDKSGR
+955 TRDGSGR

-981 TTTREKAAHSVEYK
+981 NTTRANAARSVEYK

-1003 QKLFDAMDADE
+1003 QKLFRAMDADE

-1023 YKGAPSPYQ
+1023 LRGVPSPYQ
-1032 KDKRADIAKLNRI
+1032 KDKRADSAKLDRI
-1045 QLHLDDL
+1045 RLHLDDL
-1052 VTRMGQQLYEGQIAA
+1052 VTRMGEQLYGGQIAA

-1075 PCQWCDYGFVC
+1075 PCLWCDYSFIC
-1086 CNAGIGAGILPVQ
+1086 CHENGIGERALDAPAKPFEVPET
-1099 INGNDK
+1099 
-1105 GSGQRKRGHP
+1105 P
-1115 PGISGKCSHLESS
+1115 PEGEEEQ
-1128 LFWVRSW
+1128 
-1135 LALFHTD
+1135 
-1142 PVGWQIQ
+1142 P
-1149 QRSHHLRDA
+1149 
-1158 CCHADISPAVA
+1158 
-1169 QHGHA
+1169 
-1174 ADLRLIDR
+1174 
-1182 LCQGGAIFQQNMRLL
+1182 
-1197 FLHLPGLRIQCIDR
+1197 
-1211 FLPRFQCE
+1211 
-1219 HHRRLSRSVHLSDQ
+1219 
-1233 CFKPVF
+1233 
-1239 QLGLI
+1239 
-1244 RGDFLW
+1244 
-1250 GCAGGSR
+1250 
-1257 LRPGRHQLR
+1257 
-1266 QQQQQHGHP
+1266 
-1275 ANEHRKSCAPLR
+1275 
-1287 AFASLKNRCDRC
+1287 
-1299 FFHGSASSAAV
+1299 
-1310 TASVL
+1310 
-1315 SSFCRNCTSCV
+1315 
-1326 CTCAGLSGGI
+1326 
-1336 HRIARAARIPSGVCS
+1336 
-1351 NSVSTRTGMPVCAS
+1351 
-1365 HSAANI
+1365 
-1371 SFKRFAASVRIVVS
+1371 
-1385 TPSMEADACTG
+1385 

>member
-1 MLQLLLGGS
+1 MLHLVLGGS

-15 TLLYQRIRARAEKGE
+15 TLLYRRICARAQQGE
-30 KSILLVPEQFTSSTE
+30 KSILIVPEQFTSSTE
-45 GRIYRELGDAL
+45 GRIYRELGDAQ
-56 SGMVESFSFT
+56 SGMVESFSFS

-95 ALEELQDNVHYYHR
+95 ALGELQDNVRYYYR

-137 AQLAG
+137 AELAKG
-142 ACGAESGKL
+142 CGAESGKL
-151 SELALI
+151 EELALI

-176 ELAGVRLEEALA
+176 ELAGARLEEALA
-188 RHSLPEFLRDRAVFI
+188 RGTLPEFLRDREVFI

-221 AALPS
+221 AALPG
-226 VTVALCDDGA
+226 VTVALCDDGT

-268 VPQLLRKDLRHRNA
+268 APELLRRDLRHRDA

-290 LLETGSCTADAPAGE
+290 LLETGRCDPDTPAGE

-328 MRQGVRCGK
+328 MRQGVRCSQ

-407 SEEQV
+407 QEEQV

-432 FERSPKGFGEQE
+432 FERSPRGFGEQE
-444 LTEEDLRNREQA
+444 MTEEDLRNRDMAEQ
-456 EHARALLVG
+456 ARALLVG
-465 AVDAFRAK
+465 DVDALREK
-473 VRGVNAEAI
+473 VKSANAEAI
-482 SRAVYFCL
+482 SRALYFCL

-500 AQVKAIRAGRGI
+500 AQVEAIRSARGI

-522 NVVMGLLNEMAHL
+522 NVVMELLHEMARL
-535 LGEQAVTVAEYEDLF
+535 LGEQTVTVAEYEDLF

-596 AAPGEVGLLTHAD
+596 AAPGETGLLTHAD

-616 KIDLPDCFENRVV
+616 EIDLPDCFENRVV

-653 QGQTLCAALEPLV
+653 QGLTLCAALEPVV
-666 EALAPAAPE
+666 EALDPAEPE
-675 LELTDLA
+675 LALTDLA
-682 ATPADGLDCL
+682 STPEDALDCL

-697 LTETE
+697 LTDTE
-702 RASLTEALHTPGET
+702 RASLTAALQAPGGE

-744 LGRKLRI
+744 LGRRLRI

-771 LGLRPRRR
+771 LGLKPRKR

-796 MALDPHPGPD
+796 MALEPNPGPD
-806 NPMAALQP
+806 NPMAALAP
-814 FMELDDEA
+814 FAELDDAA
-822 MAGLAALLVDEY
+822 MADLAALLVEEY
-834 AKRYLPED
+834 ARRYLPED

-857 TSLLLYLRDEQ
+857 AGLLCYLRDEQ
-868 RQSSFKPVA
+868 RQSSFRPVA
-877 CELKIGRGEDAVPA
+877 CELQIGRGEDAVPP
-891 QVYHLSD
+891 QVYRLSD

-909 RADEWVEEDG
+909 RADEWIEEDG

-929 TGTKKLDLKEVY
+929 TGSKKLDLKEVY

-955 TRDKSGR
+955 TRDASGR

-981 TTTREKAAHSVEYK
+981 TTDRTRAARSVEYRI
-995 LDGLVRDE
+995 DGLVRDE

-1014 TGRYLPFSY
+1014 TGRYLPFGY
-1023 YKGAPSPYQ
+1023 RNGKPSPYQ
-1032 KDKRADIAKLNRI
+1032 KDKRADAAKLDRI
-1045 QLHLDDL
+1045 RLHLDDL
-1052 VTRMGQQLYEGQIAA
+1052 VTQMGRQLYDGRIDA
-1067 EPLVTGRS
+1067 EPLVTGKS
-1075 PCQWCDYGFVC
+1075 PCRWCDYGFVC
-1086 CNAGIGAGILPVQ
+1086 CHEDGIGERALDAPDKPFELPETEDGEE
-1099 INGNDK
+1099 N
-1105 GSGQRKRGHP
+1105 
-1115 PGISGKCSHLESS
+1115 SHE
-1128 LFWVRSW
+1128 
-1135 LALFHTD
+1135 
-1142 PVGWQIQ
+1142 
-1149 QRSHHLRDA
+1149 
-1158 CCHADISPAVA
+1158 
-1169 QHGHA
+1169 
-1174 ADLRLIDR
+1174 
-1182 LCQGGAIFQQNMRLL
+1182 
-1197 FLHLPGLRIQCIDR
+1197 
-1211 FLPRFQCE
+1211 
-1219 HHRRLSRSVHLSDQ
+1219 
-1233 CFKPVF
+1233 
-1239 QLGLI
+1239 
-1244 RGDFLW
+1244 
-1250 GCAGGSR
+1250 
-1257 LRPGRHQLR
+1257 
-1266 QQQQQHGHP
+1266 
-1275 ANEHRKSCAPLR
+1275 
-1287 AFASLKNRCDRC
+1287 
-1299 FFHGSASSAAV
+1299 
-1310 TASVL
+1310 
-1315 SSFCRNCTSCV
+1315 
-1326 CTCAGLSGGI
+1326 
-1336 HRIARAARIPSGVCS
+1336 
-1351 NSVSTRTGMPVCAS
+1351 
-1365 HSAANI
+1365 
-1371 SFKRFAASVRIVVS
+1371 
-1385 TPSMEADACTG
+1385 

>member
-1 MLQLLLGGS
+1 MLHLVLGGS

-15 TLLYQRIRARAEKGE
+15 TLLYRRICARAQQGE
-30 KSILLVPEQFTSSTE
+30 KSILIVPEQFTSSTE
-45 GRIYRELGDAL
+45 GRIYRELGDAQ
-56 SGMVESFSFT
+56 SGMVESFSFS

-95 ALEELQDNVHYYHR
+95 ALGELQDNVRYYYR

-137 AQLAG
+137 AELAKG
-142 ACGAESGKL
+142 CGAESGKL
-151 SELALI
+151 EELALI

-176 ELAGVRLEEALA
+176 ELAGARLEETLA
-188 RHSLPEFLRDRAVFI
+188 RGTLPEFLRDREVFI

-221 AALPS
+221 AALPG
-226 VTVALCDDGA
+226 VTVALCDDGT

-268 VPQLLRKDLRHRNA
+268 APELLRRDLRHRDA

-290 LLETGSCTADAPAGE
+290 LLETGRCDPDTPAGE

-328 MRQGVRCGK
+328 MRQGVRCSQ

-348 RAAVRY
+348 RAIVRY

-407 SEEQV
+407 QEEQV

-432 FERSPKGFGEQE
+432 FERSPRGFGEQE
-444 LTEEDLRNREQA
+444 MTEEDLRNRDMAEQ
-456 EHARALLVG
+456 ARALLVG
-465 AVDAFRAK
+465 AVDALREK
-473 VRGVNAEAI
+473 VKSANAEAI
-482 SRAVYFCL
+482 SRALYFCL

-500 AQVKAIRAGRGI
+500 AQVEAIRSARGI

-522 NVVMGLLNEMAHL
+522 NVVMELLHEMARL
-535 LGEQAVTVAEYEDLF
+535 LGEQTVTVAEYEDLF

-596 AAPGEVGLLTHAD
+596 AAPGETGLLTHAD

-616 KIDLPDCFENRVV
+616 EIDLPDCFENRVV

-653 QGQTLCAALEPLV
+653 QGLTLCAALEPVV
-666 EALAPAAPE
+666 EALDPAEPE
-675 LELTDLA
+675 LALTDLA
-682 ATPADGLDCL
+682 STPENALDCL

-697 LTETE
+697 LTDTE
-702 RASLTEALHTPGET
+702 RASLTAALQAPGGE

-744 LGRKLRI
+744 LGRRLRI

-771 LGLRPRRR
+771 LGLKPRKR

-796 MALDPHPGPD
+796 MALEPNPGPD
-806 NPMAALQP
+806 NPMAALAP
-814 FMELDDEA
+814 FAELDDAA
-822 MAGLAALLVDEY
+822 MADLAALLVEEY
-834 AKRYLPED
+834 ARRYLPED

-857 TSLLLYLRDEQ
+857 AGLLCYLRDEQ
-868 RQSSFKPVA
+868 RQSSFRPVA
-877 CELKIGRGEDAVPA
+877 CELQIGRGEDAVPP
-891 QVYHLSD
+891 QVYRLSD

-909 RADEWVEEDG
+909 RADEWIEEDG

-929 TGTKKLDLKEVY
+929 TGSKKLDLKEVY

-955 TRDKSGR
+955 TRDASGR

-981 TTTREKAAHSVEYK
+981 TTDRTRAARSVEYRI
-995 LDGLVRDE
+995 DGLVRDE

-1014 TGRYLPFSY
+1014 TGRYLPFGY
-1023 YKGAPSPYQ
+1023 RNGKPSPYQ
-1032 KDKRADIAKLNRI
+1032 KDKRADAAKLDRI
-1045 QLHLDDL
+1045 RLHLDDL
-1052 VTRMGQQLYEGQIAA
+1052 VTQMGRQLYDGRIDA
-1067 EPLVTGRS
+1067 EPLVTGKS
-1075 PCQWCDYGFVC
+1075 PCRWCDYGFVC
-1086 CNAGIGAGILPVQ
+1086 CHEDGIGERALDAPDKPFELPETEDGEE
-1099 INGNDK
+1099 N
-1105 GSGQRKRGHP
+1105 
-1115 PGISGKCSHLESS
+1115 SHE
-1128 LFWVRSW
+1128 
-1135 LALFHTD
+1135 
-1142 PVGWQIQ
+1142 
-1149 QRSHHLRDA
+1149 
-1158 CCHADISPAVA
+1158 
-1169 QHGHA
+1169 
-1174 ADLRLIDR
+1174 
-1182 LCQGGAIFQQNMRLL
+1182 
-1197 FLHLPGLRIQCIDR
+1197 
-1211 FLPRFQCE
+1211 
-1219 HHRRLSRSVHLSDQ
+1219 
-1233 CFKPVF
+1233 
-1239 QLGLI
+1239 
-1244 RGDFLW
+1244 
-1250 GCAGGSR
+1250 
-1257 LRPGRHQLR
+1257 
-1266 QQQQQHGHP
+1266 
-1275 ANEHRKSCAPLR
+1275 
-1287 AFASLKNRCDRC
+1287 
-1299 FFHGSASSAAV
+1299 
-1310 TASVL
+1310 
-1315 SSFCRNCTSCV
+1315 
-1326 CTCAGLSGGI
+1326 
-1336 HRIARAARIPSGVCS
+1336 
-1351 NSVSTRTGMPVCAS
+1351 
-1365 HSAANI
+1365 
-1371 SFKRFAASVRIVVS
+1371 
-1385 TPSMEADACTG
+1385 